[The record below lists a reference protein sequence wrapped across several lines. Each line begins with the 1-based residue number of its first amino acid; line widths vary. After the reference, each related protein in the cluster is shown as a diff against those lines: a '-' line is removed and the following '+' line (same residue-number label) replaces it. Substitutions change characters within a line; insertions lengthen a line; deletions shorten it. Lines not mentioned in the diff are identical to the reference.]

1 MMNRK
6 NRLKLFQLLL
16 LISSVLIVFFTYFG
30 SQDKKESIISK
41 NDKKKIKTN
50 KVLSQEDDIFYN
62 IKYTGLDLSG
72 NRYVLT
78 SKEAIVDKDYQEI
91 VNMKFVNAVFY
102 FKDNTKLVINSD
114 KGVYNNKSL
123 DMIFEENVKA
133 NYEDSKLFGEKIV
146 YLNSEKTLE
155 VFNDVKLVDLKGTM
169 SADKLLFD
177 LETKKLD
184 ISSYNNKINT
194 NLILKWKKVLE
205 F

>member
-30 SQDKKESIISK
+30 SQDKKESIIST